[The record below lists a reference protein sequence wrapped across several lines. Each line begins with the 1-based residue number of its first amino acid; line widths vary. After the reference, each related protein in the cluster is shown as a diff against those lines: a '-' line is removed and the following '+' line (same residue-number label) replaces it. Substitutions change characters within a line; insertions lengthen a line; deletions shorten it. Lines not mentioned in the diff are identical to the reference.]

1 MAQAEELNTK
11 ITNEIIDLIH
21 ELVDIQGSD
30 GTAFYTRLEIRR
42 KIREKLSELNCEEEI
57 TEASH

>member
-21 ELVDIQGSD
+21 ELVDTQGSD
-30 GTAFYTRLEIRR
+30 GMAFYTRLEIRR